1 MRAIPNN
8 AVLQQLGFLANTVSG
23 LGRAA
28 SKDSERFRAM
38 LRESPRFHRAM
49 AIVAFG
55 MSASDLDVLAAYVD
69 TPDPGGWQRRSART
83 PTPPPRH
90 PQTARAPCR
99 DKVFN
104 NG

>member
-38 LRESPRFHRAM
+38 LRESPRFRRAI

-55 MSASDLDVLAAYVD
+55 MSASDLDVLRAYVD
-69 TPDPGGWQRRSART
+69 TLDPGVWLRRSA
-83 PTPPPRH
+83 PTRNP
-90 PQTARAPCR
+90 ARR
-99 DKVFN
+99 DELRRAEERRVGKGWVR
-104 NG
+104 